1 MPGNGYS
8 YVNWEGNQIE
18 GIYYIDPEDVSANIN
33 ADPIFK
39 RAEFLVGGL
48 RVDEYR
54 MLRVLRNTRNGATG
68 VGVVTENNRSI
79 STMVEGILYERA
91 LFRTG
96 ARKGFLKTE
105 RRLTDSAMEKLSNSI
120 KRLFS
125 NEGESVTVLNKGIEY
140 QAAGQTAVE
149 TQLNENKTT
158 NGREVCKM
166 FCISPKLFEGGAS
179 AEDRRMSAIFGII
192 PIAKALTAAFNR
204 FCLLEKEKNKLFF
217 AIDTDELLEGGMLER
232 YQAYEIA
239 ARNGFVQIDEVRH
252 RENMSPLGLEFIKL
266 GLDTVLYDPKSRQ
279 IYTPNTDKLSTMASG
294 KMLGEEVKENESGSE
309 S

>member
-1 MPGNGYS
+1 
-8 YVNWEGNQIE
+8 
-18 GIYYIDPEDVSANIN
+18 
-33 ADPIFK
+33 
-39 RAEFLVGGL
+39 
-48 RVDEYR
+48 
-54 MLRVLRNTRNGATG
+54 
-68 VGVVTENNRSI
+68 
-79 STMVEGILYERA
+79 
-91 LFRTG
+91 
-96 ARKGFLKTE
+96 
-105 RRLTDSAMEKLSNSI
+105 
-120 KRLFS
+120 
-125 NEGESVTVLNKGIEY
+125 
-140 QAAGQTAVE
+140 
-149 TQLNENKTT
+149 
-158 NGREVCKM
+158 M

-239 ARNGFVQIDEVRH
+239 ARNGFAQIDEVRH